1 MNYDHSSTN
10 RFEVIAM
17 RKTITP
23 LLLLFFAAMSLTAC
37 DSNAPTVPVFVT
49 YDPPFNPTT
58 LQTNVTNRYFP
69 LSPGTVWTYE
79 GQTAEGLER
88 IVVEVLE
95 ETRDVAGITA
105 RVVRDRVFLEGELIE
120 DTFDW
125 YAQDPAGNVWY
136 LGEDSKEI
144 RNGQV
149 LNMAGSW
156 EHGVNG
162 AMAGVVMPA
171 SPSVGQAYQQE
182 FYAGQAEDRGKV
194 VGVNESVTI
203 AMGSYTNCVKT
214 EDTTPLEPSVR
225 ENKFY
230 CPGVGTVLEVSLTSG
245 ERVELVSVETQ

>member
-1 MNYDHSSTN
+1 
-10 RFEVIAM
+10 M
-17 RKTITP
+17 RTSITCA
-23 LLLLFFAAMSLTAC
+23 LLLLLVATSITAC
-37 DSNAPTVPVFVT
+37 DSNVPTVPVFVT
-49 YDPPFNPTT
+49 YDPPFNPAT
-58 LQTNVTNRYFP
+58 LQANITHTYFP
-69 LSPGTVWTYE
+69 LTPGTVWTYE
-79 GQTAEGLER
+79 ELTPDGLER
-88 IVVEVLE
+88 IVVEVLA
-95 ETRDVAGITA
+95 ETREVAGITT
-105 RVVRDRVFLEGELIE
+105 RVVHDQVFLNDDLIE

-144 RNGQV
+144 QNGQV

-162 AMAGVVMPA
+162 AMAGIVMPA

-203 AMGSYTNCVKT
+203 AMATYANCIRT
-214 EDTTPLEPSVR
+214 EDTTPLDPSVL

-230 CPGVGTVLEVSLTSG
+230 CPGVGTVLEVDLATG
-245 ERVELVSVETQ
+245 TRVELQAVETQ

>member
-1 MNYDHSSTN
+1 MHPY
-10 RFEVIAM
+10 
-17 RKTITP
+17 ITCAI
-23 LLLLFFAAMSLTAC
+23 LLLLVATSMTAC
-37 DSNAPTVPVFVT
+37 DSNVPTVPVFVT
-49 YDPPFNPTT
+49 YDPPFNPAT
-58 LQTNVTNRYFP
+58 LQANVTNSYFP
-69 LSPGTVWTYE
+69 LTPGTVWTYE

-88 IVVEVLE
+88 IVVEVLD
-95 ETRDVAGITA
+95 ETRDVAGITT
-105 RVVRDRVFLEGELIE
+105 RVVRDRVFLEGDLIE

-144 RNGQV
+144 QNGQV

-162 AMAGVVMPA
+162 AIGGVVMPA
-171 SPSVGQAYQQE
+171 RPSVGQAYQQE

-230 CPGVGTVLEVSLTSG
+230 CPGVGNVLEVSLTTG
-245 ERVELVSVETQ
+245 ERVELVSAEMQ